1 MCPSPRG
8 AGGDVEAGE
17 VEAKYAPEYAASVDP
32 FSAWRTRE
40 RERGR
45 ASMAAPDRIMFAA
58 GQMIATNKCA
68 FCGDLCRL
76 LITKFK
82 FNS

>member
-1 MCPSPRG
+1 M
-8 AGGDVEAGE
+8 
-17 VEAKYAPEYAASVDP
+17 EAKYAPEYAASIDP

-45 ASMAAPDRIMFAA
+45 ASMGIHDRIMFAV

-68 FCGDLCRL
+68 PLNIL
-76 LITKFK
+76 VH
-82 FNS
+82 

>member
-1 MCPSPRG
+1 MT
-8 AGGDVEAGE
+8 DVETGA

-45 ASMAAPDRIMFAA
+45 ASLGAHDRIMFAA
-58 GQMIATNKCA
+58 GQMVATNKCA
-68 FCGDLCRL
+68 AALQPA
-76 LITKFK
+76 
-82 FNS
+82 